1 MITDVHGIPLAVV
14 LTGGNRNY
22 QIPLPD
28 EAVPVDQEQV
38 TAILP
43 SVPTP
48 NAAILLMANV
58 GVINATGDAAPDTWR
73 RLTAHM
79 LRSYAAP
86 DAPLPDLPGAPAPT
100 ALYRAMVRL
109 TRTRPA

>member
-1 MITDVHGIPLAVV
+1 MTFPAAKALEARRAEAYSGFLEVIDRARN
-14 LTGGNRNY
+14 TGRLRDDFTS
-22 QIPLPD
+22 QDL
-28 EAVPVDQEQV
+28 V
-38 TAILP
+38 
-43 SVPTP
+43 
-48 NAAILLMANV
+48 ILLMVNA

-86 DAPLPDLPGAPAPT
+86 DAPLPDLPDAPAPT